1 MPSFEFE
8 KLELLDA
15 YLISNFHIGDERGS
29 FTKLFEKDIFG
40 AAGIKF
46 SLNESFSS
54 ISSKDV
60 VRGMHF
66 QLKKP
71 QAKLVS
77 VLNGKVW
84 DCIVDIRKD
93 SHTYKKWIGVE
104 LSDKN
109 HRALYIPKGF
119 AHGFVALEDNTV
131 MLYQCDG
138 AYDEESDTGILI
150 DDKDLNIKWP
160 IDLKQSI
167 RSERD
172 LHLMTLSEYE
182 KLS

>member
-1 MPSFEFE
+1 MPRFEFE
-8 KLELLDA
+8 KLELPES

-29 FTKLFEKDIFG
+29 FTKLFEKNIFG

-84 DCIVDIRKD
+84 DCIVDIRKN

-131 MLYQCDG
+131 MLYQCDWR
-138 AYDEESDTGILI
+138 L
-150 DDKDLNIKWP
+150 
-160 IDLKQSI
+160 
-167 RSERD
+167 
-172 LHLMTLSEYE
+172 
-182 KLS
+182 

>member
-1 MPSFEFE
+1 MPRFEFE
-8 KLELLDA
+8 KLELPEA
-15 YLISNFHIGDERGS
+15 YLISNFHVGDERGS
-29 FTKLFEKDIFG
+29 FTKLFEKNIFG

-54 ISSKDV
+54 ISSKYV

-66 QLKKP
+66 QLKKT

-84 DCIVDIRKD
+84 DCIVDIRKN

-119 AHGFVALEDNTV
+119 AHGFVALEDNTI

-138 AYDEESDTGILI
+138 VYDKESDTGILI

-182 KLS
+182 KLV

>member
-1 MPSFEFE
+1 MPRFEFE

-84 DCIVDIRKD
+84 DCIVDIRKN

-119 AHGFVALEDNTV
+119 AHGFVALEDNTI

-138 AYDEESDTGILI
+138 VYDKESDTGILI

-172 LHLMTLSEYE
+172 LHLMRLSEYE

>member
-1 MPSFEFE
+1 MPRFEFE

-40 AAGIKF
+40 AVGIKF

-84 DCIVDIRKD
+84 DCIVDIRKN

-119 AHGFVALEDNTV
+119 AHGFVALEDNTI

-138 AYDEESDTGILI
+138 VYDKESDTGILI